1 MMMLQ
6 ITRTLFKGSSREEL
20 FTNQKEDKN
29 ALNGIGREWCQNW
42 NSPDVEQFQVTDI
55 FTLLI

>member
-1 MMMLQ
+1 MMLH
-6 ITRTLFKGSSREEL
+6 IIRMLFKDSSREEL

-29 ALNGIGREWCQNW
+29 ALNDIGREWCQNW

-55 FTLLI
+55 FTLLV

>member
-1 MMMLQ
+1 MMLQ

-29 ALNGIGREWCQNW
+29 ALNDIGREWCQNL
-42 NSPDVEQFQVTDI
+42 NSPDIEQFQVTNI

>member
-1 MMMLQ
+1 MMLQ

-29 ALNGIGREWCQNW
+29 ALNDIGRECCQNW
-42 NSPDVEQFQVTDI
+42 NSPDVEQFQETDI

>member
-1 MMMLQ
+1 MMLH
-6 ITRTLFKGSSREEL
+6 IIRMLLKGSSREEL

-29 ALNGIGREWCQNW
+29 ALNDIGREWCQNW
-42 NSPDVEQFQVTDI
+42 NSPDVEQFQETDI